1 MMLFKRLRCIICV
14 ATVLFVG
21 LTLTTTTPVVAAAG
35 SVDEDGR
42 NTNKVVNATDAQP
55 LASCNATSDTGTT
68 GCPLAVGAASGATQ
82 PLRGKLNNGT
92 CVSAYCGS
100 DESSSSSSSVE
111 EMDDDVINATSVG
124 KGGHSQQQHRSHLLP
139 STLLGADEDGAAL
152 MYGGKKVVLKAEV
165 LKHTSVLYGL
175 ISVAERDELS
185 ERCFR
190 ELQRVYHGIQQKEI
204 WAMKGGTAA
213 PAWSVLCGVVRT
225 PQRPRLRSS
234 KQTRSPLL
242 LNVLLLSIR
251 ATNAVIAVIAII
263 AIIAIIII
271 INGSEMLSTSSL

>member
-21 LTLTTTTPVVAAAG
+21 LTPVVAAAG
-35 SVDEDGR
+35 SADEDGR

-68 GCPLAVGAASGATQ
+68 GCPLAVGAASGVTQ

-100 DESSSSSSSVE
+100 DESSSSSVE

-124 KGGHSQQQHRSHLLP
+124 KGGHSQQQQQQHRSHLLP
-139 STLLGADEDGAAL
+139 STLLGADEDDAAL

-175 ISVAERDELS
+175 ISIAERDELS

-204 WAMKGGTAA
+204 WAMKGKFG
-213 PAWSVLCGVVRT
+213 LCPSGIG
-225 PQRPRLRSS
+225 PRD
-234 KQTRSPLL
+234 
-242 LNVLLLSIR
+242 
-251 ATNAVIAVIAII
+251 
-263 AIIAIIII
+263 
-271 INGSEMLSTSSL
+271 